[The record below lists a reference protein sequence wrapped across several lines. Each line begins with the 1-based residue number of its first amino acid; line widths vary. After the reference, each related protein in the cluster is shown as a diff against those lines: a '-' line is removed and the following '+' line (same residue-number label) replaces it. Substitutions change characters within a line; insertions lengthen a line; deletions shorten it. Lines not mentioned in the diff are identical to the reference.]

1 MIAGMNARI
10 LWIACLVTLAAVG
23 CTADPKP
30 NTSTVPPTPAA
41 SSSPRSSTP
50 SVAPRPT
57 VPADVPTTGTNLLAR
72 GEKPPVMPAS
82 ALQHTDAGAVAF
94 AKFYLQTVDWGFATT
109 NAAYMRHYYERECVR
124 CEAIDAAITST
135 ATNHWHYIGAR
146 AVITSIGAFANNSH
160 GSDRVYQAR
169 MNVNSYTAIDA
180 KGAIHSADV
189 AHSDFP
195 EKVGV
200 WWNGSAWR
208 VVYAFGG
215 TG

>member
-1 MIAGMNARI
+1 MIAAMNARI

-57 VPADVPTTGTNLLAR
+57 VPADVPTTGTNLLAK

-94 AKFYLQTVDWGFATT
+94 AKFYLQTVDWGYATT
-109 NAAYMRHYYERECVR
+109 NAAYMRHYYDKQCVG
-124 CEAIDAAITST
+124 CANLDDAITRV
-135 ATNHWHYIGAR
+135 AKNHWHYIGGRYHIRSNRLLAR
-146 AVITSIGAFANNSH
+146 HSNASDVITEIR
-160 GSDRVYQAR
+160 SDLD
-169 MNVNSYTAIDA
+169 SGTAVDS
-180 KGAIHSADV
+180 KGNIHAADI
-189 AHSDFP
+189 AHQDFP
-195 EKVGV
+195 EKIGLR
-200 WWNGSAWR
+200 WNGNDWR
-208 VVYAFGG
+208 VVYNFGG
-215 TG
+215 L

>member
-10 LWIACLVTLAAVG
+10 LWIACLVALAAVG

-82 ALQHTDAGAVAF
+82 ALQHTDAGAMAF
-94 AKFYLQTVDWGFATT
+94 AKFFLQASDWGYATT
-109 NAAYMRHYYERECVR
+109 NPSYMLHYYNASCIR
-124 CEAIDAAITST
+124 CELLAANVDS
-135 ATNHWHYIGAR
+135 AARHAWHFVGGRFTIRTIEPAWD
-146 AVITSIGAFANNSH
+146 SH
-160 GSDRVYQAR
+160 GRSERVVAATLDIS
-169 MNVNSYTAIDA
+169 SYTAVDS
-180 KGAIHSADV
+180 KGNIHAADV
-189 AHSDFP
+189 AHTGFRQLVGLQWTSDRWI
-195 EKVGV
+195 VNYLSGA
-200 WWNGSAWR
+200 GS
-208 VVYAFGG
+208 
-215 TG
+215 

>member
-57 VPADVPTTGTNLLAR
+57 VPADVPTTGTNLLAK

-94 AKFYLQTVDWGFATT
+94 AKFYLQTIDWGFATT
-109 NAAYMRHYYERECVR
+109 NAAYMRHYYDKQCVR
-124 CEAIDAAITST
+124 CQILDDAITSVQRANQRFIGGRSHIT
-135 ATNHWHYIGAR
+135 RVNTFAAKTN
-146 AVITSIGAFANNSH
+146 
-160 GSDRVYQAR
+160 GSDLIVDTISDID
-169 MNVNSYTAIDA
+169 SYTAVD
-180 KGAIHSADV
+180 GHGNIHSADI
-189 AHSDFP
+189 AHKDFP
-195 EKVGV
+195 EKIGV
-200 WWNGSAWR
+200 KWNGSEWR
-208 VVYAFGG
+208 VLYGFGG
-215 TG
+215 F